1 MGYVGTPEF
10 GATNSIVGSLPN
22 PTYDLSLRR
31 NGGVLFPNTLGDL
44 TKRENRFL
52 RNGVFTYLNSSTV
65 SVTVSSTGFPYAF
78 PTDPTSGRAIVHATF
93 DNDPGRE
100 WEDVILTNV
109 IAFDV
114 RVFDPAATMR
124 LSGTSRLNAGD
135 LGYVSGTSELNPR
148 GAYVDLGWGGGS
160 PTAITSAAS
169 WPPQG
174 TTAFQTAGMQ
184 VSGTPTSMT
193 LPVATYDT
201 WSLHYEFNGVDD
213 DGDGVIDE
221 GTDGVDNDSPP
232 NVPDDP
238 AEYETSP
245 PYPVPLRGIEV
256 RIRCYE
262 PTSKQIRQITVRHTF
277 VKK

>member
-1 MGYVGTPEF
+1 
-10 GATNSIVGSLPN
+10 
-22 PTYDLSLRR
+22 
-31 NGGVLFPNTLGDL
+31 
-44 TKRENRFL
+44 
-52 RNGVFTYLNSSTV
+52 
-65 SVTVSSTGFPYAF
+65 
-78 PTDPTSGRAIVHATF
+78 
-93 DNDPGRE
+93 
-100 WEDVILTNV
+100 
-109 IAFDV
+109 
-114 RVFDPAATMR
+114 
-124 LSGTSRLNAGD
+124 
-135 LGYVSGTSELNPR
+135 
-148 GAYVDLGWGGGS
+148 
-160 PTAITSAAS
+160 
-169 WPPQG
+169 
-174 TTAFQTAGMQ
+174 
-184 VSGTPTSMT
+184 MT
-193 LPVATYDT
+193 LPVVTSGTLPGATYDT